1 MQEEE
6 KEYEQKRLEKEQTE
20 AELTEWENAKDP
32 QPERSEAVRKNR
44 QRLDALKIPYQE
56 FYKAIE
62 FGDSLTE
69 QECNHLEE
77 ALLSMGILDALVVD
91 ASYREQ
97 VLTMEEGCEDR
108 YLFVQKSYSG
118 KSLLDVLELNDSMND
133 IFSNQRLTG
142 ILSGIAYN
150 EESMISVSSEGIYQM
165 GVLSGT
171 QSSGTDQSL
180 QRKNS
185 GIAKQHEPVGRKK
198 GWDCN
203 PDAEAG
209 AGISGFA
216 AGYGYTYSFQDACA
230 GAA

>member
-118 KSLLDVLELNDSMND
+118 KSL
-133 IFSNQRLTG
+133 
-142 ILSGIAYN
+142 
-150 EESMISVSSEGIYQM
+150 
-165 GVLSGT
+165 
-171 QSSGTDQSL
+171 

-185 GIAKQHEPVGRKK
+185 GIAKQHEPVGSKK

-216 AGYGYTYSFQDACA
+216 AGYGDTYSFQDACA
-230 GAA
+230 GAAQI

>member
-1 MQEEE
+1 
-6 KEYEQKRLEKEQTE
+6 
-20 AELTEWENAKDP
+20 
-32 QPERSEAVRKNR
+32 
-44 QRLDALKIPYQE
+44 
-56 FYKAIE
+56 
-62 FGDSLTE
+62 
-69 QECNHLEE
+69 
-77 ALLSMGILDALVVD
+77 MGILDALVVD

-171 QSSGTDQSL
+171 ITGRACSRIPGCAGTGTQSSGTDQSL

-185 GIAKQHEPVGRKK
+185 GIAKQHEPVGSKK
-198 GWDCN
+198 
-203 PDAEAG
+203 
-209 AGISGFA
+209 AGIVIRMQKLSREYQA
-216 AGYGYTYSFQDACA
+216 LPQDTGIRTAFKMLVQEQQI
-230 GAA
+230 

>member
-1 MQEEE
+1 M
-6 KEYEQKRLEKEQTE
+6 
-20 AELTEWENAKDP
+20 
-32 QPERSEAVRKNR
+32 
-44 QRLDALKIPYQE
+44 KIPYQE

-171 QSSGTDQSL
+171 ITGEHVAGFLGARARERNRQEQI
-180 QRKNS
+180 RVCKE
-185 GIAKQHEPVGRKK
+185 KFR
-198 GWDCN
+198 DCK
-203 PDAEAG
+203 
-209 AGISGFA
+209 A
-216 AGYGYTYSFQDACA
+216 A
-230 GAA
+230 